1 MSNNRKK
8 VSISADLIPQIYELS
23 AVKCLNDESTIVLV
37 LDIFKEITSKI
48 DVCMKAFHARLS
60 IMNETMAFSFIKD
73 DKEWN
78 LEIPILNVD
87 TEELKQFLL
96 GKICFLDFLCLAAFN
111 MSVDINTIPT
121 AEQFMDVFETWDK
134 YSNQIGY
141 VEDKYTI
148 NIPDQEIKET
158 LKEEGVVWYY
168 GMSCS
173 GKTYMGIKELN
184 SYPIIKVAYN
194 PCFSSDEEY
203 ALIKLLMYCGRNIAI
218 LLDDLQCDTEKTEEL
233 FKIIAEKKDTLKNRN
248 IHIFMVSWVSLL
260 TNEKV
265 AGYQSV
271 FKAFQVNTDRYIA
284 QLQREIGDK
293 KLRKICGKNLAL
305 LNSAAKYCEK
315 NLGEPEKELFETF
328 VKTNDAQKIES
339 IYRLCVL
346 GSFEYLVPK
355 DFVEASVLSKELT
368 TIKAV
373 GTTYYVGHKEIC
385 RFLYLYIE
393 KNKNALKINSLPAI
407 DKIILD
413 YIQEQEPGKQW
424 RAIRQLIGE
433 HGEEKLQSISLIWS
447 GLSCFET
454 AIKNQTRV
462 DPAWGNAPSSM
473 YFVLKVASLL
483 GVLPDYKNVLDKF
496 CEKFEVSEEEVKVH
510 YHEIAT
516 TNDFNQIKKRMIK
529 EDKTD
534 CSGFEKGA
542 EFDCNCAHKNWLLG
556 LIVGLKSE
564 LCQYQHED
572 LYNAAVSEL
581 FSRQTSQGGWYPT
594 RIPWITARILI
605 GLSQAGYTVAN
616 DNVSRGIS
624 FLLEYIK
631 ASNHWEAHTGGWNTP
646 YETSSLCLEAI
657 YSSKAK
663 LNGQRKERVSKVV
676 RYLYD
681 RKAEWMQDDKIVD
694 GSATACCLL
703 KNDDGSYGN
712 SAELTDYIQKLCKD
726 KVYSKIEKNKELN
739 LQEEQSCQITQV
751 AWYTMDFCWDVLYT
765 QLPKLLNEFVKRS
778 LQEKNS
784 ESEEAMKDY
793 KIFISY
799 SEDSKNTV
807 NRIKKVSA
815 YLRQKGYTVWCYAD
829 EPLGV
834 NVVTFMQKAPEAD
847 VILVMGSKN
856 YKEKSL
862 LIDEKG
868 SGSGVFF
875 ENLVL
880 SQMFIYNKMKKIVPI
895 AFEQGTS
902 FEDSFPPP
910 FSTNK
915 GLCGYRVTTKFLENL
930 AKQINNTLMKLEA
943 NK

>member
-1 MSNNRKK
+1 
-8 VSISADLIPQIYELS
+8 
-23 AVKCLNDESTIVLV
+23 
-37 LDIFKEITSKI
+37 
-48 DVCMKAFHARLS
+48 
-60 IMNETMAFSFIKD
+60 
-73 DKEWN
+73 
-78 LEIPILNVD
+78 
-87 TEELKQFLL
+87 
-96 GKICFLDFLCLAAFN
+96 
-111 MSVDINTIPT
+111 
-121 AEQFMDVFETWDK
+121 
-134 YSNQIGY
+134 
-141 VEDKYTI
+141 
-148 NIPDQEIKET
+148 
-158 LKEEGVVWYY
+158 
-168 GMSCS
+168 
-173 GKTYMGIKELN
+173 
-184 SYPIIKVAYN
+184 
-194 PCFSSDEEY
+194 
-203 ALIKLLMYCGRNIAI
+203 
-218 LLDDLQCDTEKTEEL
+218 
-233 FKIIAEKKDTLKNRN
+233 
-248 IHIFMVSWVSLL
+248 
-260 TNEKV
+260 
-265 AGYQSV
+265 
-271 FKAFQVNTDRYIA
+271 
-284 QLQREIGDK
+284 
-293 KLRKICGKNLAL
+293 
-305 LNSAAKYCEK
+305 
-315 NLGEPEKELFETF
+315 
-328 VKTNDAQKIES
+328 
-339 IYRLCVL
+339 
-346 GSFEYLVPK
+346 
-355 DFVEASVLSKELT
+355 
-368 TIKAV
+368 
-373 GTTYYVGHKEIC
+373 
-385 RFLYLYIE
+385 
-393 KNKNALKINSLPAI
+393 
-407 DKIILD
+407 
-413 YIQEQEPGKQW
+413 
-424 RAIRQLIGE
+424 
-433 HGEEKLQSISLIWS
+433 
-447 GLSCFET
+447 
-454 AIKNQTRV
+454 
-462 DPAWGNAPSSM
+462 M

-496 CEKFEVSEEEVKVH
+496 CEKFEASEKRVKVH
-510 YHEIAT
+510 YREIAT
-516 TNDFNQIKKRMIK
+516 TNDFNQIKKRMIQ
-529 EDKTD
+529 EDEM
-534 CSGFEKGA
+534 GFSLFERGS

-564 LCQYQHED
+564 LYQYQHED

-712 SAELTDYIQKLCKD
+712 SAELTDYIQKLCED

-799 SEDSKNTV
+799 SEDSENTV

>member
-1 MSNNRKK
+1 MSDNILVTRSSMPSLDEYIEEIRPIWQSHWLTNMGAKHQQLQAELEEYLGVPHVALYTNGHLALENAIAALNLPEGGEVITTPFTFASTTHAIVRNGLVPVFCDVNDKDYTMDVTKIEGLITDRTVAIVPVHVYGNICDVEAIETIAKKYGLKVIYDAAHAFAVKYKGMSTACFGDASMFSFHATKVFNTIEGGAVCFKDDSWVQLLNDQKNFGIHGPESVCFVGGNAKMNEFQAAMGICNLRHLDEEIAKRKK
-8 VSISADLIPQIYELS
+8 VVERYRERLSGVEGIKLSAIQENVESNYAYFPVVFDGYKYTRNEIYEMLQEQGITARKYFYPLTNSFECYRNYPTAGTEKTPVAQHLALRVLTLPLYADLSLEDVDRICNVIIG
-23 AVKCLNDESTIVLV
+23 K
-37 LDIFKEITSKI
+37 KITSKI

-454 AIKNQTRV
+454 AIK
-462 DPAWGNAPSSM
+462 
-473 YFVLKVASLL
+473 
-483 GVLPDYKNVLDKF
+483 
-496 CEKFEVSEEEVKVH
+496 
-510 YHEIAT
+510 
-516 TNDFNQIKKRMIK
+516 IK
-529 EDKTD
+529 
-534 CSGFEKGA
+534 
-542 EFDCNCAHKNWLLG
+542 
-556 LIVGLKSE
+556 
-564 LCQYQHED
+564 
-572 LYNAAVSEL
+572 
-581 FSRQTSQGGWYPT
+581 
-594 RIPWITARILI
+594 
-605 GLSQAGYTVAN
+605 
-616 DNVSRGIS
+616 
-624 FLLEYIK
+624 
-631 ASNHWEAHTGGWNTP
+631 
-646 YETSSLCLEAI
+646 
-657 YSSKAK
+657 
-663 LNGQRKERVSKVV
+663 
-676 RYLYD
+676 
-681 RKAEWMQDDKIVD
+681 
-694 GSATACCLL
+694 
-703 KNDDGSYGN
+703 
-712 SAELTDYIQKLCKD
+712 
-726 KVYSKIEKNKELN
+726 
-739 LQEEQSCQITQV
+739 
-751 AWYTMDFCWDVLYT
+751 
-765 QLPKLLNEFVKRS
+765 
-778 LQEKNS
+778 
-784 ESEEAMKDY
+784 
-793 KIFISY
+793 
-799 SEDSKNTV
+799 
-807 NRIKKVSA
+807 
-815 YLRQKGYTVWCYAD
+815 
-829 EPLGV
+829 
-834 NVVTFMQKAPEAD
+834 PE
-847 VILVMGSKN
+847 
-856 YKEKSL
+856 
-862 LIDEKG
+862 
-868 SGSGVFF
+868 
-875 ENLVL
+875 
-880 SQMFIYNKMKKIVPI
+880 
-895 AFEQGTS
+895 
-902 FEDSFPPP
+902 
-910 FSTNK
+910 
-915 GLCGYRVTTKFLENL
+915 
-930 AKQINNTLMKLEA
+930 
-943 NK
+943 